1 MLRIATLAAVAAVL
15 GAAPASAESI
25 RVSTAGKTPAQ
36 VKAEV
41 TDAAV
46 KVCRATG
53 DATLAYYVE
62 RSCVRHAVKTALGQS
77 PDAPRMASI
86 QQ

>member
-25 RVSTAGKTPAQ
+25 RISTAGKTPAQ

-41 TDAAV
+41 AKAAA
-46 KVCRATG
+46 KVCRSNG
-53 DATLAYYVE
+53 DAALSYYLE
-62 RSCVRHAVKTALGQS
+62 RSCVRESMKTALNQS
-77 PDAPRMASI
+77 PDQARMASM
-86 QQ
+86 QR

>member
-25 RVSTAGKTPAQ
+25 RISTAGKTPEQ

-41 TDAAV
+41 AKAAAEL
-46 KVCRATG
+46 CRAEVG
-53 DATLAYYVE
+53 DATLAYYMQRPCIRGTV
-62 RSCVRHAVKTALGQS
+62 SAALKS
-77 PDAPRMASI
+77 PAATRMAYA
-86 QQ
+86 QR